1 MGNKKEEWL
10 TEGRH
15 AEDWLNPW
23 RDTDEVP
30 DINDTDEGHTDKD
43 LEAAY
48 RGCFFTAVGLLALAI
63 LAIIVLSTSK
73 PNPCKIVNPQ
83 DVSISK

>member
-1 MGNKKEEWL
+1 MNNKEWL

-23 RDTDEVP
+23 RGTDNIPANADTG
-30 DINDTDEGHTDKD
+30 EGHTDKD

-83 DVSISK
+83 YVSISK

>member
-1 MGNKKEEWL
+1 MNNKEWL

-23 RDTDEVP
+23 RGTDNIPANADTG
-30 DINDTDEGHTDKD
+30 EGHTDKD

-83 DVSISK
+83 DISISK